1 MIPRRLFIAF
11 LTLTLFSAAL
21 INAQTGS
28 APALP
33 KGIEKVTSVE
43 GITEYHLGNGL
54 KVLLFPD
61 PSKETITVNA
71 TYLVGSRHEGY
82 GETGMAH
89 LLEHLLF
96 KGSPRHQNVPKE
108 LTDHGT
114 RPNGS
119 TWFDRTNYFETFR
132 ATPENLD
139 WALDLESDRMVNS
152 FVARKD
158 LDSEMTVVRNEFEM
172 GENDPLEVLMDKTMA
187 AAYEWHNYGKS
198 TIGAR
203 ADIENVPIDRLQ
215 AFYRSYYQPDNT
227 VLIVA
232 GKIDEAATLRLI
244 DKYFSPIPR
253 PTRKLYPTYTAEPT
267 QDGERGLTL
276 RRVGDTQA
284 VMAAY
289 HVPAGSHQDFAAV
302 RILNGVLTD
311 APAGRLYKALV
322 ETKKA
327 ARVSGEAFQFKEP
340 GILWVRAEV
349 RKENSVQE
357 ARDILLKTVD
367 ELATKS
373 PATQEEVE
381 RIRTQSLK
389 QFELLFNSSER
400 VALNLSEWEGMGDWR
415 LLFLNRDR
423 IRKVTVNDV
432 NRAAATYLKPSN
444 RTVGLF
450 IPDEKPERAEIPATP
465 DVPALLKGYQGEA
478 AVAQGEAFDPSPAN
492 IDARTRRGQIGDGLK
507 LAFVAKKTRANTVN
521 LVLSLH
527 FGDEKNLMNRGSVP
541 MLTGQMLMRG
551 TRRLTR
557 QQIKD
562 EFDKLK
568 AQVGINGGPTSATAT
583 IQATRENLPAV
594 LTLVAEVLKE
604 PSFPDSE
611 FDQLKQ
617 QILVQIESQR
627 REPMAIGSL
636 TMNRHL
642 VPFPKGDVRYVPTM
656 DERVEQINSATL
668 DDVKKFHAEF
678 YGASKSELA
687 VVGDFDPAELQ
698 KLAAGLFGDWKSKA
712 SYKRVERPYQKIAP
726 LNQPLETPDKA
737 NAAFFAG
744 LPVNLSDEDP
754 DYPALVLGDYILGGG
769 FLNSRLATRIRQK
782 EGLSYGV
789 GSMFQ
794 AAAKDKGGVFMAYA
808 ICAPQN
814 VPKLEVAFK
823 EEVARALKDGFTEDE
838 VKAAKEGWLQSR
850 QVSRSQDRELA
861 SHIVGQRFWD
871 RSMAFDADLEQKVRA
886 LTPAQILEAFRRHI
900 KLEDLSIVKA
910 GDFKK
915 ANVTF

>member
-11 LTLTLFSAAL
+11 LALTLFSAAL
-21 INAQTGS
+21 VSAQTGS

-43 GITEYHLGNGL
+43 GITEYRLGNGL

-89 LLEHLLF
+89 LLEHLVF
-96 KGSPRHQNVPKE
+96 KGSPRHLNIPKE
-108 LTDHGT
+108 LTDHGA

-132 ATPENLD
+132 ATGENLE

-152 FVARKD
+152 FIARKD

-172 GENDPLEVLMDKTMA
+172 GENNPLEVLMDKTLSA
-187 AAYEWHNYGKS
+187 SYEWHNYGKS

-215 AFYRSYYQPDNT
+215 AFYRNYYQPDNAT
-227 VLIVA
+227 LIVA
-232 GKIDEAATLRLI
+232 GKIDEAATLKLV
-244 DKYFSPIPR
+244 DKYFTPIPR
-253 PTRKLYPTYTAEPT
+253 PARKLFPTYTAEPT

-276 RRVGDTQA
+276 RRVGDIQA

-302 RILNGVLTD
+302 IILNGVLSD

-322 ETKKA
+322 ESKKA
-327 ARVSGEAFQFKEP
+327 ARVSGVPFQLKEP
-340 GILWVRAEV
+340 GVLWFRAEV

-357 ARDILLKTVD
+357 AKDVLLQTID
-367 ELATKS
+367 EVAGKS
-373 PATQEEVE
+373 PATKEEVE

-389 QFELLFNSSER
+389 QFDLLFNNTER

-423 IRKVTVNDV
+423 MRKVTLEDV
-432 NRAAATYLKPSN
+432 NRVAATYLKPSN

-450 IPDEKPERAEIPATP
+450 IPDEKPERAEVPAVP
-465 DVPALLKGYQGEA
+465 DVQALLKDYKGEA

-527 FGDEKNLMNRGSVP
+527 FGDEKNLMNRGVTP
-541 MLTGQMLMRG
+541 RLAGQMLMRG
-551 TRRLTR
+551 TKRLTR

-562 EFDKLK
+562 EFDRLK
-568 AQVGINGGPTSATAT
+568 AQVNINGSATGASAS
-583 IQATRENLPAV
+583 IQTTRENLPAV
-594 LTLVAEVLKE
+594 LKLAAEVLKE

-617 QILVQIESQR
+617 QMLAQIESQR
-627 REPMAIGSL
+627 REPMSIAPL
-636 TMNRHL
+636 TLTRHL
-642 VPFPKGDVRYVPTM
+642 LPYPKDDVRYAPTM
-656 DERVEQINSATL
+656 DEQVELIKSATL

-678 YGASKSELA
+678 YGASKSELS
-687 VVGDFDPAELQ
+687 VVGDFDPEEMQ
-698 KLAAGLFGDWKSKA
+698 KLTAGLFGDWKSKA

-726 LNQPLETPDKA
+726 VNQPLETPDKA

-744 LPVNLSDEDP
+744 LTVNLSDEDP
-754 DYPALVLGDYILGGG
+754 DYPALLLGNYMLGGG
-769 FLNSRLATRIRQK
+769 FLNSRLAARIRQK

-789 GSMFQ
+789 ASMFQ
-794 AAAKDKGGVFMAYA
+794 AATKEKNGMLMAYA

-814 VPKLEVAFK
+814 VPKLEAVFK
-823 EEVARALKDGFTEDE
+823 EEIAKVLKDGFTDDE
-838 VKAAKEGWLQSR
+838 VKAAKVGWLQSQ

-861 SHIVGQRFWD
+861 GRIAGQRFWD
-871 RSMAFDADLEQKVRA
+871 RTMAFDADLEQKVQA
-886 LTPAQILEAFRRHI
+886 LAPAQILEAFRRHI
-900 KLEDLSIVKA
+900 KVEDISIVKA